1 MVKRQRLREPN
12 NGAPSTSWD
21 SLSWKKID
29 TENED
34 LTDLEG
40 GGMFFGLEELDGNAY
55 QLKRQGS
62 SYKLSSKIVS
72 TESTRKLSAKAEK
85 AKRKRESEAA
95 VQFTDVVTAELDAA
109 ADPEAD
115 KNIRKKSKKETNI
128 DEEIRKQEAKLATL
142 KKEKK
147 EKKLKPSPESSV
159 SAPVKEVVETT
170 SAEHT
175 EKKMWGSIPLCSI
188 LVDSL
193 EALGFPVPTPIQT
206 AAVPV
211 ICTGKTDVVGAAETG
226 SGKTLAFCLPMVNT
240 LMQNW
245 DEFERARKRSEA
257 NCPFALIIV
266 PTRELALQI
275 NSVVKQICT
284 SFRHI
289 FRIEIVSIVGG
300 MSEHKQRRQLD
311 GRPVHIVIATPGRL
325 CDLMQDETISAF
337 KNMANMRFLIVDEA
351 DRIVEEG
358 HFPELYRVFS
368 RIVDHETKDSELLA
382 KDNSG
387 SALVDENKDD
397 ILFNDNDEL
406 AGHNIDDLNF
416 PIPEFLAMP
425 TEEELENARKNTKAV
440 PLDEMN
446 EDEIQQTLRKQK
458 KPKNKKQAESV
469 KPKLLIGKL
478 RQTLLF
484 SATALRGHK
493 FQENMRAGK
502 KDVKKAMKLKG
513 LSKEESDQLPEHLKQ
528 LLSMVAIRP
537 SIDIID
543 IISSNGLNTVAKA
556 KAKAQ
561 EDSSSKTATRREQA
575 QPTNVASLPKLLS
588 HFQINVPAEEKDLNT
603 YYYLHK
609 NPNHRSLLF
618 VNSIKT
624 ARRVDGFLRA
634 LGFNCR
640 TIHAQL
646 QQRQRLRALEAFQA
660 SPVGILV
667 ATDVAAR
674 GLDVS
679 KITSV
684 IHYDIAR
691 SAQVYIHR
699 SGRTARANLSGTS
712 ISMVSP
718 EDYFHHNNICESI
731 GAIPAMP
738 QYSVDSEAIGVLRTR
753 VSLAK
758 QIFTESFVN
767 SQKTK
772 DDAWLH
778 QNANDADL
786 ALDDYEITGTRS
798 AQGKEMITKKQLDRK
813 RGELKKLVETPMANA
828 TSGISNRKRGFI
840 VFNPFSK

>member
-1 MVKRQRLREPN
+1 MVKRQRLREQSKE
-12 NGAPSTSWD
+12 APTRSWD
-21 SLSWKKID
+21 TLAWKKVD
-29 TENED
+29 TDNED

-55 QLKRQGS
+55 QLERKGS
-62 SYKLSSKIVS
+62 SYMLTNKSHTAENTKQTTSK
-72 TESTRKLSAKAEK
+72 TEKS
-85 AKRKRESEAA
+85 KRKREAEA
-95 VQFTDVVTAELDAA
+95 VQFTDVITADMNSASDP
-109 ADPEAD
+109 ADGA
-115 KNIRKKSKKETNI
+115 RKKSKKSKDI
-128 DEEIRKQEAKLATL
+128 DEEIRKQEAKLAGL

-147 EKKLKPSPESSV
+147 EKKAKPQRDTNKDSP
-159 SAPVKEVVETT
+159 AAAAVEIDVAT
-170 SAEHT
+170 SASHT
-175 EKKMWGSIPLCSI
+175 QEKMWGIIPLCAI

-193 EALGFPVPTPIQT
+193 LEIGFSVPTPIQA

-226 SGKTLAFCLPMVNT
+226 SGKTLAFCLPMVNS
-240 LMQNW
+240 LLQNW
-245 DEFERARKRSEA
+245 DAFEQARRGGET

-284 SFRHI
+284 SFRKV

-325 CDLMQDETISAF
+325 CDLMQDETILAF
-337 KNMANMRFLIVDEA
+337 KNMANLRFLIVDEA

-358 HFPELYRVFS
+358 HFPELHRVFS
-368 RIVDHETKDSELLA
+368 RIVDHETKDSELLEKA
-382 KDNSG
+382 GSG
-387 SALVDENKDD
+387 SDAVDNHDN

-406 AGHNIDDLNF
+406 SRHNIDDLDF
-416 PIPEFLAMP
+416 PIPEFLGMP
-425 TEEELENARKNTKAV
+425 TEEELEYARKTTVAI
-440 PLDEMN
+440 PLDEMD
-446 EDEIQQTLRKQK
+446 EDEIQETLRKQK
-458 KPKNKKQAESV
+458 MPKNKKRVVEV
-469 KPKLLIGKL
+469 KPKTLIGKY

-484 SATALRGHK
+484 SATALKSHK
-493 FQENMRAGK
+493 FQETKRTEK

-513 LSKEESDQLPEHLKQ
+513 LSKELSDQLPEHLKQ

-537 SIDIID
+537 GIDIID
-543 IISSNGLNTVAKA
+543 ITSSTALNTVSKA
-556 KAKAQ
+556 KVQ
-561 EDSSSKTATRREQA
+561 EDSSSKTAARKEQA

-603 YYYLHK
+603 YYYLNM

-660 SPVGILV
+660 SPVGVLV

-718 EDYFHHNNICESI
+718 EDYFHHNNICEAI

-738 QYSVDSEAIGVLRTR
+738 QYRIDSERIGILRTR

-778 QNANDADL
+778 QNAKDADL

-798 AQGKEMITKKQLDRK
+798 APGKAKITKKQLDRK
-813 RGELKKLVETPMANA
+813 RHELKKLVETPMASA
-828 TSGISNRKRGFI
+828 TSGISNRKKGFI